1 MGLSLSALA
10 IVMVFVIPLAALLG
24 SFLIQALKVLKGDP
38 SRRSKNE
45 VAEET
50 RMIQAIYHQL
60 AKMEDRIEAL
70 ETLLLD
76 RERKEGTE

>member
-1 MGLSLSALA
+1 MGLSVAALT
-10 IVMVFVIPLAALLG
+10 IVMVFLIPLAAILGFLLI
-24 SFLIQALKVLKGDP
+24 LLWKVLRGGP
-38 SRRSKNE
+38 SRRSKDE

-70 ETLLLD
+70 ETLLVD